1 MKDDQKSAAERPT
14 EENASPAIQADE
26 PEQAANARRPR
37 GKMYWKFATL
47 EGWQAPKNDPA
58 KAQESDDD

>member
-1 MKDDQKSAAERPT
+1 MKSDKPAEALSRCRNTEGDQGQK
-14 EENASPAIQADE
+14 
-26 PEQAANARRPR
+26 EQPSIAPRTRPR

>member
-1 MKDDQKSAAERPT
+1 MKSDKPGETLSRCRNAVRDQGQKE
-14 EENASPAIQADE
+14 SPLVT
-26 PEQAANARRPR
+26 PKTRPR

-58 KAQESDDD
+58 QSQESDDD

>member
-1 MKDDQKSAAERPT
+1 MKSDKPGETLSRCRNAVRDQGQKESSSITPRT
-14 EENASPAIQADE
+14 
-26 PEQAANARRPR
+26 RPR

-58 KAQESDDD
+58 QSQEIDDD